1 MDWFL
6 YDNGL
11 RHERLK
17 IEDIYCYHICK
28 HTFEIFNIKKNCS
41 RNLMMSKNRVENEMI
56 IICKDCCDFVQRIF
70 YLVKRNYFNEIK
82 KCLVKYYSKN
92 LEEKSVKIRSDSFD
106 L

>member
-1 MDWFL
+1 MK
-6 YDNGL
+6 GL
-11 RHERLK
+11 RLR
-17 IEDIYCYHICK
+17 IFTAIISANI
-28 HTFEIFNIKKNCS
+28 FQIFNIKKNCS

-70 YLVKRNYFNEIK
+70 YLGKRNYFNEIK

>member
-1 MDWFL
+1 MITVSVMK
-6 YDNGL
+6 GL
-11 RHERLK
+11 RLR
-17 IEDIYCYHICK
+17 IFTAIISANI
-28 HTFEIFNIKKNCS
+28 FEIFNIKKNCS

-56 IICKDCCDFVQRIF
+56 IICKDCCDFVQQIF
-70 YLVKRNYFNEIK
+70 YLGKRNYFNEIK

>member
-1 MDWFL
+1 MITVSVMK
-6 YDNGL
+6 GL
-11 RHERLK
+11 RLR
-17 IEDIYCYHICK
+17 IFTAIISANI
-28 HTFEIFNIKKNCS
+28 FEIFNIKKNCS

-70 YLVKRNYFNEIK
+70 YLGKRNYFNEIK

>member
-1 MDWFL
+1 MK
-6 YDNGL
+6 GL
-11 RHERLK
+11 RLR
-17 IEDIYCYHICK
+17 IFTAIISANI
-28 HTFEIFNIKKNCS
+28 FEIFNIKKNCS

>member
-1 MDWFL
+1 MITVSVMKD
-6 YDNGL
+6 L
-11 RHERLK
+11 RLR
-17 IEDIYCYHICK
+17 IFTAIISANI
-28 HTFEIFNIKKNCS
+28 FEIFNIKKNCS

>member
-1 MDWFL
+1 MITVSVMK
-6 YDNGL
+6 GL
-11 RHERLK
+11 RLR
-17 IEDIYCYHICK
+17 IFTAIISANI
-28 HTFEIFNIKKNCS
+28 FEIFNIKKNCS
-41 RNLMMSKNRVENEMI
+41 CNLMMSKNRVENEMI

>member
-1 MDWFL
+1 MITVSVMKS
-6 YDNGL
+6 L
-11 RHERLK
+11 RLR
-17 IEDIYCYHICK
+17 IFTAIISANI
-28 HTFEIFNIKKNCS
+28 FETFNIKKNCS

-70 YLVKRNYFNEIK
+70 YLGKRNYFNEIK